1 MAPFLKNRST
11 MAATIITTEDLLEFK
26 LELLE
31 EIREMFNENR
41 AMVMKKEWLKSTQVM
56 DMLNI
61 SPGTLQKFRHNG
73 TLAYTKI
80 GGLIFYEAGQIEKM
94 LSDNLVNNEKLK

>member
-1 MAPFLKNRST
+1 
-11 MAATIITTEDLLEFK
+11 MAATIITTEDLMEFK
-26 LELLE
+26 EELLE

-41 AMVMKKEWLKSTQVM
+41 AQVIKKEWLKSTQVM

-73 TLAYTKI
+73 TLSYTKI
-80 GGLIFYEAGQIEKM
+80 GGLIFYEADQIEKI
-94 LSDNLVNNEKLK
+94 LLENLVTNSNGK

>member
-1 MAPFLKNRST
+1 
-11 MAATIITTEDLLEFK
+11 
-26 LELLE
+26 
-31 EIREMFNENR
+31 
-41 AMVMKKEWLKSTQVM
+41 M